1 MRLFVAVDPT
11 DAVRAALAAA
21 QATLRE
27 ASPNAD
33 VRWVDPKNL
42 HLTIKFLGNV
52 ADERAGDVCAAVTS
66 AVGGHVPIALAARGL
81 GAFPSLRRPRIVWA
95 GLVDGVAPLRALAAA
110 IDAALEPLG
119 HPREDRPFAAHVTLG
134 RIRSGKG
141 VDRLAAAVTAGA
153 ALDLGRW
160 TTSDVV
166 LYQSHLH
173 PTGSIYE
180 PIARLALDT

>member
-52 ADERAGDVCAAVTS
+52 ADERAGDVRAAVTS
-66 AVGGHVPIALAARGL
+66 AVAGHARIALGARGL
-81 GAFPSLRRPRIVWA
+81 GAFPSLRKPRIVWA
-95 GLVDGVAPLRALAAA
+95 GLIGGVAPLRALAAA
-110 IDAALEPLG
+110 IDTALEPLG

-134 RIRSGKG
+134 RVRSPKG
-141 VDRLAAAVTAGA
+141 VDRLTSAVTAGA
-153 ALDLGRW
+153 ALDFGGW
-160 TTSDVV
+160 KASDVV
-166 LYQSHLH
+166 LYRSHTR
-173 PTGSIYE
+173 PTGSVYE
-180 PIARLALDT
+180 PVARIALDT